1 MQTIKGPGL
10 FIAQFVDADARLG
23 TLEGIAAFAAEC
35 GFTALQMPTFYPKI
49 FDLEQAAESQSYCDD
64 MRGTLSN
71 YGLRISE
78 LTSQRQGRYWR
89 SIRRMTWPS
98 RISRL
103 KACAAIS
110 VARLQWAEHQLR
122 LAASASRRM
131 DLDRHVTFSGSLL
144 WPYFYPYPP
153 APAGSDRRRLS

>member
-49 FDLEQAAESQSYCDD
+49 FDLEQAAQSQSYCDD
-64 MRGTLSN
+64 VRGTLSN

-78 LTSQRQGRYWR
+78 LTSQRQGHLMAVNPAYDLA
-89 SIRRMTWPS
+89 I
-98 RISRL
+98 ISRL
-103 KACAAIS
+103 KACAAI
-110 VARLQWAEHQLR
+110 RLR
-122 LAASASRRM
+122 ASNGPSISFALPSPHPVGWISTGM
-131 DLDRHVTFSGSLL
+131 
-144 WPYFYPYPP
+144 
-153 APAGSDRRRLS
+153 